1 MNRRYGLKALLV
13 IVALMSASQVFSQS
27 TAWPNRP
34 IKMIVPFAPGVS
46 PDVVA
51 RIIADKLSQS
61 LGQPVVV
68 DNRPGAGGMIAGEA
82 AALSPA
88 DGYTTFFTVKAVMAI
103 APNVYRNAKFNPIKD
118 FKPVSQILTVPHI
131 ITAAPNTSFNTM
143 QELVDYAK
151 RNPGKLDYASLGVG
165 SQPHVA
171 MATWAN
177 KLGIELNH
185 VPYKTNPAADVM
197 AGVVQLSLEASTTA
211 IPSIK
216 GGKVK
221 GIAIS
226 GPERLAVLPNVPT
239 VTEYRADLD
248 PNGVIGSSWHAVFVP
263 AATPPEVIN
272 RLNAEIVKIVKT
284 AEVQEKLL
292 GLGLTPTGSSAAYMS
307 SILSTDYDY
316 WGKLIKGMNIQLD

>member
-13 IVALMSASQVFSQS
+13 ITALMSASQVFSQS

-34 IKMIVPFAPGVS
+34 IKLIVPFAPGVS

-216 GGKVK
+216 GSKVK

>member
-1 MNRRYGLKALLV
+1 
-13 IVALMSASQVFSQS
+13 
-27 TAWPNRP
+27 
-34 IKMIVPFAPGVS
+34 
-46 PDVVA
+46 
-51 RIIADKLSQS
+51 
-61 LGQPVVV
+61 
-68 DNRPGAGGMIAGEA
+68 MIAGEA

-307 SILSTDYDY
+307 SVLSTDYDY

>member
-13 IVALMSASQVFSQS
+13 ITALMSASQVFSQS

-216 GGKVK
+216 GSKVK

>member
-13 IVALMSASQVFSQS
+13 IAALMSASQVFSQS

-118 FKPVSQILTVPHI
+118 FKPVAQILTVPHI

-307 SILSTDYDY
+307 SVLSTDYDY

>member
-13 IVALMSASQVFSQS
+13 IAALMSASQVFSQS

-216 GGKVK
+216 GSKVK

>member
-13 IVALMSASQVFSQS
+13 IAALMSASQVFSQS

-292 GLGLTPTGSSAAYMS
+292 GLGLTPTGSSAAHMS

>member
-1 MNRRYGLKALLV
+1 MKRRNLLTV
-13 IVALMSASQVFSQS
+13 LFGITALMSASQVFSQ
-27 TAWPNRP
+27 TAAWPNKP

-51 RIIADKLSQS
+51 RIIADKLTQS
-61 LGQPVVV
+61 LGQPVIV

-82 AALSPA
+82 AALAPA

-118 FKPVSQILTVPHI
+118 FKPVSQILTVPNV
-131 ITAAPNTSFNTM
+131 ITAAPNAPFSTM

-151 RNPGKLDYASLGVG
+151 RNPGKVDYASLGVG
-165 SQPHVA
+165 SQPHIA

-177 KLGIELNH
+177 KLGIDLNH
-185 VPYKTNPAADVM
+185 VPYKTNPATDVM
-197 AGVVQLSLEASTTA
+197 AGIVQLSLEASTTA

-216 GGKVK
+216 GGKIK

-263 AATPPEVIN
+263 TGTPPEVIN
-272 RLNAEIVKIVKT
+272 RLNVEIVKIVKT
-284 AEVQEKLL
+284 PEVQERLL
-292 GLGLTPTGSSAAYMS
+292 ALGLTPTGTSAGYMS
-307 SILSTDYDY
+307 STLATDYDY

>member
-1 MNRRYGLKALLV
+1 MNRRYGLKALLA
-13 IVALMSASQVFSQS
+13 ITALISASQVFSQS
-27 TAWPNRP
+27 TSWPNRP

-118 FKPVSQILTVPHI
+118 FKPVSQILTVPHV

-151 RNPGKLDYASLGVG
+151 RNPGKVDYASLGVG

-177 KLGIELNH
+177 KLGIDLNH
-185 VPYKTNPAADVM
+185 VPYKTNPATDVM
-197 AGVVQLSLEASTTA
+197 SGVVQLSLEASTTA

-221 GIAIS
+221 GVAIS

-284 AEVQEKLL
+284 ADVQEKLL

-307 SILSTDYDY
+307 SVLSTDYDY